1 MSDELGIPVA
11 MMIADAYDQIKK
23 QKKEITKL
31 KQQLAERDELI
42 LELEKI
48 REFYADFNN
57 YNFTFSQFGVSK
69 YERISTIDMGN
80 IDESNIS
87 GGKLARTPLKNQAL
101 LDEIK
106 GRV

>member
-31 KQQLAERDELI
+31 KQQLAERDGLI
-42 LELEKI
+42 LELEGFDYKFV
-48 REFYADFNN
+48 E
-57 YNFTFSQFGVSK
+57 TEV
-69 YERISTIDMGN
+69 YEGWT
-80 IDESNIS
+80 
-87 GGKLARTPLKNQAL
+87 ARGTVKNQVL

-106 GRV
+106 EKKK

>member
-31 KQQLAERDELI
+31 KQQLAERDALI
-42 LELEKI
+42 LELEKV
-48 REFYADFNN
+48 REFYAMTSNW
-57 YNFTFSQFGVSK
+57 
-69 YERISTIDMGN
+69 
-80 IDESNIS
+80 DEFCSIRECDREYVVKWHEDI